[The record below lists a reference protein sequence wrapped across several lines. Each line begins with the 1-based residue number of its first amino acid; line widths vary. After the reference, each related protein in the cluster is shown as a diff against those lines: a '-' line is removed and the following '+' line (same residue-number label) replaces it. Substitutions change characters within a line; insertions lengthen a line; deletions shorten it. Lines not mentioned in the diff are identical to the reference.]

1 MKATLKQCLKGMVL
15 LLQNAVAKCAYL
27 ISMVITVALVGF
39 SAVGIRG
46 LYSLFVDGHPADE
59 YPSWVFYSGYVVLFV
74 LAFALIASVVKGFP
88 NAIGKLVDLGNQ
100 YDELRQKEKTIN
112 SAREKLRERGGYKD
126 Q

>member
-15 LLQNAVAKCAYL
+15 LLQNAVARCAYL
-27 ISMVITVALVGF
+27 IAMVITVALVGF

-46 LYSLFVDGHPADE
+46 LYSLFVDGHQADE
-59 YPSWVFYSGYVVLFV
+59 YPSWAFYTGYVVLFV
-74 LAFALIASVVKGFP
+74 LACALIASVVKGIP
-88 NAIGKLVDLGNQ
+88 SAIRKLVDLGNQ
-100 YDELRQKEKTIN
+100 YDALREKEKNTN